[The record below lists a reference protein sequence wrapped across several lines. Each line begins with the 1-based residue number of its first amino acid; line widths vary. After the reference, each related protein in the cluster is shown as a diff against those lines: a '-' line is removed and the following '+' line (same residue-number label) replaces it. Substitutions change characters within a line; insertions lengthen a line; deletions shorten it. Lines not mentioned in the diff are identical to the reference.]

1 MRKGMSTLAMP
12 VQQTLGHDPI
22 LMCRARICGGAEPP
36 EDNSA
41 MMMGIAAT

>member
-22 LMCRARICGGAEPP
+22 LMCRARICGGAEAAGG
-36 EDNSA
+36 NSA
-41 MMMGIAAT
+41 AMMDIAVT